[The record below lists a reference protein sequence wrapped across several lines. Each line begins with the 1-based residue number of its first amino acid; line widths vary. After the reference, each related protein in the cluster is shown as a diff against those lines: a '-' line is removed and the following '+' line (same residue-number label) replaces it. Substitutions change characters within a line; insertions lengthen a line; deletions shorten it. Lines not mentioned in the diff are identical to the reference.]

1 MKALS
6 EGPATR
12 ADAESDFS
20 RPATR
25 CNAFALMSL
34 PVQFRWT
41 AAAGLLLLGLAACEP
56 RAPEAPPKLEPEAPQ
71 FLLETTDYDQLP
83 GWREDKVAE
92 ALPALMRSCDR
103 LLRGP
108 DDRQVGRQ
116 AIGGTIADWRAPCA
130 AISGVSDAA
139 AGSPADDGAV
149 RSLIEQLFVPF
160 KVSFGGEEN
169 GLFTGYYEAELRGA
183 LFPGGGYNA
192 PLYKRPS
199 DLVTVDLR
207 HFDEDLAGKRVTG
220 RVKDGRLV
228 PYHARDEIDA
238 GVIDSANLELLWAE
252 DPIDVFFLHIQGSG
266 RVLLP
271 DGSTMRVGF
280 DGSNGLPFVAIGRLL
295 IDEGYV
301 SRANASMQSIR
312 EWLRNNPEQATELMQ
327 RNPRYIFFR
336 KIEGEGPIGAQGVAL
351 TPRRSLAVD
360 PSFIP
365 LGAPIFLDTTWPG
378 SSAANPRP
386 LRRLMVAQDTGS
398 AIKGA
403 VRGDFFWGAGDPA
416 LAEAGRMKQRGSYY
430 LLLPQA
436 VAARRATGS

>member
-1 MKALS
+1 MLALS
-6 EGPATR
+6 
-12 ADAESDFS
+12 
-20 RPATR
+20 
-25 CNAFALMSL
+25 
-34 PVQFRWT
+34 
-41 AAAGLLLLGLAACEP
+41 ACEP
-56 RAPEAPPKLEPEAPQ
+56 RAPEETPKVTQEPAAL
-71 FLLETTDYDQLP
+71 LLETSAYDQLP

-92 ALPALMRSCDR
+92 ALPALNRSCER

-108 DDRQVGRQ
+108 DDRDVGRR
-116 AIGGTIADWRAPCA
+116 AIGGKIADWREPCA
-130 AISGVSDAA
+130 AISGL
-139 AGSPADDGAV
+139 AGSSSDDDAL
-149 RSLIEQLFVPF
+149 RSLVESLFVPF
-160 KVSFGGEEN
+160 KVSFGDKDT

-183 LFPGGGYNA
+183 LFPGGGYET
-192 PLYKRPS
+192 PLYKRPK

-228 PYHARDEIDA
+228 PYHARDEIDS

-252 DPIDVFFLHIQGSG
+252 DPVDVFFLHIQGSG

-280 DGSNGLPFVAIGRLL
+280 DGSNGKPFVAIGRLL

-301 SRANASMQSIR
+301 SRADASMQSIR
-312 EWLRNNPEQATELMQ
+312 DWLRKNPEKATELMQ

-336 KIEGEGPIGAQGVAL
+336 KIDGEGPIGAQGVAL

-360 PSFIP
+360 PAFIP

-378 SSAANPRP
+378 SSTSNPRP

-430 LLLPQA
+430 LLLPKA
-436 VAARRATGS
+436 VAERRAAGS